1 MGATPSHEKGASAPF
16 SFPDPLPQTR
26 DAWHRLIEN
35 QAPTH
40 LRHGLLRALQKVPD
54 AALQK
59 GGPRLFRERVL
70 AALEKT
76 AQWAQQVPESL
87 QCDDNLPICGRRKEI
102 IELIQQH
109 QVVVIAGETGSGK
122 TTQIPKLCLEAG
134 QGRRGMIG
142 CTQPRRLAARSVA
155 QRIADELDTPLGDKV
170 GYQVRFHAQVGAS
183 PLIKVMTDGILLA
196 EIQNDRYLSRYDTI
210 IIDEAHERSLNIDF
224 LLGYLKQLLPKR
236 PDLKVIITSATIDT
250 EAFSRHFENAPV
262 IEVSGRTYP
271 VEIRYR
277 PLEAVSDDAG
287 NTFEP
292 TVNEGIVAALDELEK
307 EDPFGDVLVFLVG
320 ERDIKEAAE
329 AIRKHGLK
337 NTEVLGLYARQSLA
351 EQQKIFQPN
360 PHKRRVIL
368 ATNVAE
374 TSLTVPG
381 IKFVIDTGLV
391 RISRYSP
398 NLKVMRLPIEKISQA
413 SANQRAGRCGRVSSG
428 ICIRLYSEEDFQARP
443 RFTDPEIKRTSLAAV
458 ILRMKQLGLGD
469 IERFPFIEPPAS
481 KQINDGLKALHELNA
496 LTPKGRLTEVGRQLA
511 RLPVDPHFARMIL
524 EAQKNE
530 ILAETLIVVSA
541 LSIQDP
547 RELNEQTLSAAKR
560 AHAKWQDPRSD
571 LLFFIH
577 LWHFYEYQKRHLSQ
591 NKLRKLCRTNYLSWL
606 RMREWHDLFM
616 QLKQSLKQMGI
627 VVPEPHPLE
636 ACDAPDTPEM
646 RLSEIHAVNLHRAL
660 LSGLLGSI
668 AMRDE
673 QHTYLGTRNTRLY
686 IHPSSVLF
694 KQKPKWIVSAE
705 RVETTKLWAR
715 NNAPIDPR
723 WVEALAGHLVKRSYQ
738 DPHWEARPGQVG
750 AYETVTLY
758 GLPLVSRR
766 KVNYGRINPKEAH
779 EIFLR
784 ALAAGEVRTKAD
796 AIVHNERL
804 RREIERLEHKIR
816 RPDLLVEEE
825 VLYDFYK
832 QHIPQNIYS
841 QPAFE
846 KWYRSLCKA
855 EQAAL
860 KLSRAQLL
868 KRLPERDW
876 EKDFPDQMVIDNRLP
891 LKVRYTFAPG
901 ERRDGMHVQV
911 PLEAL
916 TWLDERPFG
925 FLTPGLLPEKVQH
938 YLKALPG
945 RIRKRLVPLPETAR
959 AIAAAMR
966 PDEGD
971 FITQLQCLV
980 QRRLGEPI
988 PMELFNGVELP
999 AHLIPKFVLRDP
1011 KGKVLGVAESLET
1024 LRTQF
1029 ARKLGQLAQAD
1040 ATETAIWQT
1049 WQDSDLPEQV
1059 ERRRGGQTLV
1069 LYPALVATEQG
1080 VRLQEFPRVDEAR
1093 RAHRQGVQALLMQTL
1108 KEKVDYL
1115 RKTLPLK
1122 QACLRYAPYGS
1133 CDSLKDGIIE
1143 RALLQRI
1150 GEPAA
1155 MRTRDAF
1162 EQACNTLREHWI
1174 ADAQQ
1179 LATEVDQLLLQHQ
1192 QLLARLRQ
1200 ANPRWR
1206 VALDDIQQQLE
1217 GLIEPDFVRTVP
1229 DPWFKRLGVYLRGIE
1244 KRLERVENNP
1254 AKDQQAQAEIAPLL
1268 AEWQAL
1274 VDQLGGR
1281 DEQVI
1286 EIRWL
1291 LEELRLQ
1298 LFSPPIKPIQPVS
1311 IKRVRQKLE
1320 KAKKGH

>member
-1 MGATPSHEKGASAPF
+1 MSSDATREKGASAPF
-16 SFPDPLPQTR
+16 SLPDPLPQRR
-26 DAWHRLIEN
+26 DAWRELIETK
-35 QAPTH
+35 APTH
-40 LRHGLLRALQKVPD
+40 QRHGLLRALEKMPD
-54 AALQK
+54 EALK
-59 GGPRLFRERVL
+59 EGGPRLFRERVF

-76 AQWAQQVPESL
+76 ALRAALVPENL
-87 QCDDNLPICGRRKEI
+87 PCDENLPICGRRDEI
-102 IELIQQH
+102 VELIRNH

-134 QGRRGMIG
+134 LGRRGMIG

-155 QRIADELDTPLGDKV
+155 QRIADELETTLGDKV
-170 GYQVRFHAQVGAS
+170 GYQVRFHAQVGKE

-224 LLGYLKQLLPKR
+224 LLGYLKQLLPER

-250 EAFSRHFENAPV
+250 EAFSRHFDNAPV

-292 TVNEGIVAALDELEK
+292 TVNDAIIDALDELAQI
-307 EDPFGDVLVFLVG
+307 DPFGDVLVFLVG

-337 NTEVLGLYARQSLA
+337 NTEVMGLYARQSLA

-428 ICIRLYSEEDFQARP
+428 VCIRLYSEEDFQSRP
-443 RFTDPEIKRTSLAAV
+443 RFTDPEIKRTSLATA

-496 LTPKGRLTEVGRQLA
+496 LTPKGRLTEIGRQLA
-511 RLPVDPHFARMIL
+511 KLPVDPHFGRMIL
-524 EAQKNE
+524 EAQKNDV
-530 ILAETLIVVSA
+530 LAETLIVVAA

-547 RELNEQTLSAAKR
+547 RDINEQTQAAASR

-571 LLFFIH
+571 FLFFIH

-627 VVPEPHPLE
+627 AVPEPHPLE
-636 ACDAPDTPEM
+636 VCDAPDTPDM
-646 RLSEIHAVNLHRAL
+646 RLSETHAVNLHRTL
-660 LSGLLGSI
+660 LAGLLGGI

-673 QHTYLGTRNTRLY
+673 QHAYLGARNSKLY

-723 WVEALAGHLVKRSYQ
+723 WVEALAGHLVKRNYQ
-738 DPHWEARPGQVG
+738 DPHWEAKPGQVG
-750 AYETVTLY
+750 AYENVTLY
-758 GLPLVSRR
+758 GLPLVARR
-766 KVNYGRINPKEAH
+766 KINYGRVNPKEAH

-784 ALAAGEVRTKAD
+784 ALAAGEVRTRAD
-796 AIVHNERL
+796 AIVHNQRL
-804 RREIERLEHKIR
+804 RRDIEKLEHKIR
-816 RPDLLVEEE
+816 RPDLLVEED
-825 VLYDFYK
+825 VLFDFYK
-832 QHIPQNIYS
+832 ARIPDHIYS

-846 KWYRSLCKA
+846 KWYRGLSREA
-855 EQAAL
+855 RETL
-860 KLSRAQLL
+860 KLTREQLL
-868 KRLPERDW
+868 KRAPDRDW
-876 EKDFPDQMVIDNRLP
+876 EADFPDQIAVDNRLP

-901 ERRDGMHVQV
+901 ERKDGMHVQV
-911 PLEAL
+911 PIEAL

-945 RIRKRLVPLPETAR
+945 RLRKRLVPLPDSAKR
-959 AIAAAMR
+959 IAAAMK
-966 PDEGD
+966 PEEGD
-971 FITQLQCLV
+971 FLSQLQKQV
-980 QRRLGEPI
+980 QRELGEPVSLD
-988 PMELFNGVELP
+988 LFQGVELP
-999 AHLIPKFVLRDP
+999 AHLIPKFVLRDN
-1011 KGKVLGVAESLET
+1011 KGKVLGVSESLEEM
-1024 LRTQF
+1024 RSRF
-1029 ARKLGQLAQAD
+1029 AAKLGKLSRSASKDAQPWVG
-1040 ATETAIWQT
+1040 WQE
-1049 WQDSDLPEQV
+1049 DVIPDHIE
-1059 ERRRGGQTLV
+1059 ERRGGQTLV
-1069 LYPALVATEQG
+1069 LYPALVKTEKG
-1080 VRLQEFPRVDEAR
+1080 VVLKTFPRADEAR
-1093 RAHRQGVQALLMQTL
+1093 CAHAEGVQALLMQQL
-1108 KEKVDYL
+1108 KDKADYL
-1115 RKTLPLK
+1115 RKKLPLK

-1133 CDSLKDGIIE
+1133 CDELKQAIIE
-1143 RALLQRI
+1143 RALKQRI
-1150 GEPAA
+1150 GDPA
-1155 MRTRDAF
+1155 TIRDREAY
-1162 EQACNTLREHWI
+1162 EQALDTLRAHWI
-1174 ADAQQ
+1174 ANAQQ
-1179 LATEVDQLLLQHQ
+1179 LAEYVDSVLARHQ
-1192 QLLARLRQ
+1192 QLQARLRK
-1200 ANPRWR
+1200 ANPRWL
-1206 VALDDIQQQLE
+1206 VALDDIRRQLE
-1217 GLIEPDFVRTVP
+1217 ELITPDFVRRVP
-1229 DPWFKRLGVYLRGIE
+1229 DPWSRRLEIYLRGIE

-1254 AKDQQAQAEIAPLL
+1254 GKDQQAQAELAPLL
-1268 AEWQAL
+1268 EAWA
-1274 VDQLGGR
+1274 QLARQRGED
-1281 DEQVI
+1281 DEGVM

-1291 LEELRLQ
+1291 IEELRLQ
-1298 LFSPPIKPIQPVS
+1298 LFSPPLKPVQPVS
-1311 IKRVRQKLE
+1311 VKRLF
-1320 KAKKGH
+1320 KKIDQAYKG